1 MEEMEKFWKHGVECG
16 MSTEGRHSHLRQ
28 LSLLPLM
35 ITLPYFLCLV
45 KKRKN
50 RLCSLF
56 EWYNI
61 CVPER
66 ISEDSV
72 YGAQTLATKDS
83 QVS

>member
-1 MEEMEKFWKHGVECG
+1 M
-16 MSTEGRHSHLRQ
+16 
-28 LSLLPLM
+28 
-35 ITLPYFLCLV
+35 
-45 KKRKN
+45 
-50 RLCSLF
+50 LCSLF

-83 QVS
+83 LVP